1 MDTPTRIA
9 LAGLAVALVAGA
21 AGCATSM
28 ISEEQAASRAAE
40 LMKAGFKENG
50 QAKLDRLDQDLAQ
63 AECSKLRPGMALPK
77 EIGEKIE
84 QANMATISYPAKMIG
99 DWRQGERIAQSGV
112 GKQFSDDPRQ
122 PAGGNCYACH
132 QMTPQEISFGTIG
145 PSLRNF
151 GKLRGTSDAIQRY
164 TYGKIWNAEA
174 YSACSLMPRF
184 GHNQILTQEQI
195 THLVALLL
203 DPDSPVNK

>member
-1 MDTPTRIA
+1 MNTLTKA
-9 LAGLAVALVAGA
+9 SLACLTVVLA

-28 ISEEQAASRAAE
+28 ISDEQASSRATE

-50 QAKLDRLDQDLAQ
+50 QAKLDRLEQDLAQ

-77 EIGEKIE
+77 EIGDRIE
-84 QANMATISYPAKMIG
+84 QSNLAAIRYPVKMIG

-112 GKQFSDDPRQ
+112 GKQFSDNPSQ

-164 TYGKIWNAEA
+164 TFGKIHNAEA